1 MKTIILEDEPLV
13 AKDLQKLLIQIE
25 PSVQIVTILDSLQ
38 SSIEYFKTHDAPDLL
53 LMDIQLSDGV
63 SFDLLKHV
71 DVRCPII
78 FTTAYN
84 EYAIRAFKVNS
95 IDYLLKPIDK
105 IELQAAL
112 EKFKKIKTAHGTDV
126 YDQLQRALD
135 HLTAS
140 TEKKIYKERFM
151 VHSGKAFVVVHQTN
165 VAYFIKDTLIY
176 LVTNDKQQ
184 FLTDFQTMEELEDLL
199 NPKLFY
205 RANRQYIISA
215 QAVDTFRTDIYSKMI
230 LQLKSPL
237 NVSIDI
243 SREKHRHLKTGS
255 NSAAGTIFFCDLC
268 HFKTLM
274 SSIHYG

>member
-25 PSVQIVTILDSLQ
+25 PSIQIIAVLDSLQ

-71 DVRCPII
+71 DIQCPII

-95 IDYLLKPIDK
+95 VDYLLKPVDK

-112 EKFKKIKTAHGTDV
+112 EKFKKMKAAQGSDLQEQI
-126 YDQLQRALD
+126 QRAVSQ
-135 HLTAS
+135 LTAS
-140 TEKKIYKERFM
+140 AEKKIYKERFM
-151 VHSGKAFVVVHQTN
+151 VHSGKSFVVVHHAN

-199 NPKLFY
+199 DPKLFY

-215 QAVDTFRTDIYSKMI
+215 QAVDSFRTDIYSKMI
-230 LQLKSPL
+230 LQLKNPL

-243 SREKHRHLKTGS
+243 SREK
-255 NSAAGTIFFCDLC
+255 AQA
-268 HFKTLM
+268 FKNW
-274 SSIHYG
+274 IQ

>member
-1 MKTIILEDEPLV
+1 
-13 AKDLQKLLIQIE
+13 
-25 PSVQIVTILDSLQ
+25 
-38 SSIEYFKTHDAPDLL
+38 
-53 LMDIQLSDGV
+53 MDIQLNDGV

-71 DVRCPII
+71 DIQCPII

-105 IELQAAL
+105 IELRAAL
-112 EKFKKIKTAHGTDV
+112 EKFKKMKSAHGGDIREQIQQAV
-126 YDQLQRALD
+126 SQLS
-135 HLTAS
+135 AS
-140 TEKKIYKERFM
+140 TDKNIYKERFM
-151 VHSGKAFVVVHQTN
+151 VHSGKSFVVIHCAN

-184 FLTDFQTMEELEDLL
+184 FLTDFQTMEELEELL

-215 QAVDTFRTDIYSKMI
+215 QAVDSFRTDIYSKMI
-230 LQLKSPL
+230 LQLKPPL

-243 SREKHRHLKTGS
+243 SREK
-255 NSAAGTIFFCDLC
+255 AQA
-268 HFKTLM
+268 FKNW
-274 SSIHYG
+274 IQ